1 MAKSTDVPRAKE
13 IASRGN
19 PLQASTAKPPSRV
32 STLPAEIKGGAGAM
46 RPPIVRVNTNPN
58 AVVSQTTVHT
68 AIQAAPARE
77 PNTRVSVI
85 TKQHPPLTTSINGNT
100 ADVRAVRP
108 SKKPSILPNQKS
120 IPPKSRESTI
130 KPTRETMK
138 AGMNVA
144 EFQRMIA
151 LGGAVPANMRSEDI
165 ELSDIG
171 SE

>member
-1 MAKSTDVPRAKE
+1 MKE
-13 IASRGN
+13 IASRAN

-46 RPPIVRVNTNPN
+46 RPPIARVNTNPN
-58 AVVSQTTVHT
+58 IVIAQTNAHAV
-68 AIQAAPARE
+68 IQPAPGRE
-77 PNTRVSVI
+77 ANTRISVI
-85 TKQHPPLTTSINGNT
+85 TKQHPPLTTSTNGNT
-100 ADVRAVRP
+100 ADIRAVRP
-108 SKKPSILPNQKS
+108 SKKPSILPNQKNM
-120 IPPKSRESTI
+120 PPRPRESTL

-138 AGMNVA
+138 PGMNVA

-151 LGGAVPANMRSEDI
+151 LGGATPANMRSEDI